1 MVNISELKKTDK
13 VMKYIY
19 QDNDIVVKQLTGN
32 DNISICPHIKVIC
45 PHIKVMK
52 YIYQDNDIVKQ
63 LTGNNKISIR
73 PLYSDQIHISI

>member
-19 QDNDIVVKQLTGN
+19 QDNDIVKQLTGN
-32 DNISICPHIKVIC
+32 D
-45 PHIKVMK
+45 
-52 YIYQDNDIVKQ
+52 
-63 LTGNNKISIR
+63 KISIR